1 MRQIHWRSLVATKQ
15 ISDLESEDLLGSQY
29 FQSNLLKLSPAKW
42 SSELFSLLESR
53 CFQTAGCGRDGS
65 HCSGKQKER
74 MATCHPHNLILVG
87 EFECYW
93 RLWIRRVEGQRWWDW
108 WPSPLF
114 SGLSQNPSK
123 RFLAMHAYL
132 IIVSKQCFTILE
144 SHIIT
149 VSYILEKEIDILTGN
164 LLNKVKIF
172 IFLCNI

>member
-1 MRQIHWRSLVATKQ
+1 MNAIDDYELGGWKG
-15 ISDLESEDLLGSQY
+15 SDGETDDLL
-29 FQSNLLKLSPAKW
+29 
-42 SSELFSLLESR
+42 LF
-53 CFQTAGCGRDGS
+53 
-65 HCSGKQKER
+65 
-74 MATCHPHNLILVG
+74 
-87 EFECYW
+87 
-93 RLWIRRVEGQRWWDW
+93 
-108 WPSPLF
+108 F

-164 LLNKVKIF
+164 LLHKVKIF